1 VIPRRVKLTLLA
13 VIGDDGTGSMWQR
26 LSRDGLQV
34 LAMASREA
42 REFGHPCT
50 ADEHVLLGILRHG
63 TSPAAA
69 LLRDQGLDLA
79 TARAALLE
87 VGPSLGPRADPAGA
101 LRSVGIDV
109 DQVRQRLEVTFGA
122 DAVRAAERRVR
133 RRPWWRGGHPRPSPL
148 CGYFLAKRAYQFA
161 AEYADDRGDTQIEPH
176 HLLYGALR
184 DAQDPLGTQLS
195 RRSRASLTTLGWTPG
210 RPNPLRLL
218 LQARGIDPAG
228 LAADLAGFPP

>member
-1 VIPRRVKLTLLA
+1 VIPRRVKYALLA
-13 VIGDDGTGSMWQR
+13 VIGDDGTGLMWHR

-34 LAMASREA
+34 LGMASLEA
-42 REFGHPCT
+42 RELGHPCT

-63 TSPAAA
+63 TSPTAA
-69 LLRDQGLDLA
+69 LLHDQGLDLA

-87 VGPSLGPRADPAGA
+87 VGPSLGPRADPSGA

-109 DQVRQRLEVTFGA
+109 EQVRQRLEATFGA

-161 AEYADDRGDTQIEPH
+161 AEYAD
-176 HLLYGALR
+176 A
-184 DAQDPLGTQLS
+184 
-195 RRSRASLTTLGWTPG
+195 
-210 RPNPLRLL
+210 
-218 LQARGIDPAG
+218 
-228 LAADLAGFPP
+228 

>member
-1 VIPRRVKLTLLA
+1 VIRRRVKRRLLG
-13 VIGDDGTGSMWQR
+13 VIGDDGTGLMWQR
-26 LSRDGLQV
+26 LSPDGMQV
-34 LAMASREA
+34 VRLAHLEA
-42 REFGHPCT
+42 RELGHPCT

-63 TSPAAA
+63 TSSAAA
-69 LLRDQGLDLA
+69 LLHEQGLDLT

-87 VGPSLGPRADPAGA
+87 VGPTLGPRADPGSA

-109 DQVRQRLEVTFGA
+109 DQVRQRLEATFGA

-133 RRPWWRGGHPRPSPL
+133 RRPWWRGGYPRPNPL

-161 AEYADDRGDTQIEPH
+161 ADYADDRADTRIEPH

-195 RRSRASLTTLGWTPG
+195 RRSRTSFATLGWIPG

-218 LQARGIDPAG
+218 LQARGIDPTA
-228 LAADLAGFPP
+228 LTAALAGTRS

>member
-1 VIPRRVKLTLLA
+1 VIPRRVKVKLLA

-26 LSRDGLQV
+26 LSPDGLQV
-34 LAMASREA
+34 LRLAHLEA
-42 REFGHPCT
+42 RELGHPCT

-63 TSPAAA
+63 TSPTAA
-69 LLRDQGLDLA
+69 LLREQGLDLS

-87 VGPSLGPRADPAGA
+87 VGPTLGSRADPTAA

-109 DQVRQRLEVTFGA
+109 EQVRQRLEATFGA

-133 RRPWWRGGHPRPSPL
+133 RRPWWRGGHPRPNPL

-161 AEYADDRGDTQIEPH
+161 AEYADHRGDTQVGPH
-176 HLLYGALR
+176 HLLYGVLR

-195 RRSRASLTTLGWTPG
+195 RRSRTSLATLGWTPG

-218 LQARGIDPAG
+218 LQARGIDPTQ
-228 LAADLAGFPP
+228 LAADLAASPS

>member
-1 VIPRRVKLTLLA
+1 VIPRRVKLKLLA
-13 VIGDDGTGSMWQR
+13 VIGDDGTGPMWQR

-42 REFGHPCT
+42 RELGHPCT
-50 ADEHVLLGILRHG
+50 ADEHLLLGILRHG
-63 TSPAAA
+63 TSRTAT

-87 VGPSLGPRADPAGA
+87 VGPTLDPRADPADA

-109 DQVRQRLEVTFGA
+109 DQVRQRLEATFGA

-133 RRPWWRGGHPRPSPL
+133 RRPWWRGGHPRPSPM

-161 AEYADDRGDTQIEPH
+161 AEYADDRGDAQIEPH

-195 RRSRASLTTLGWTPG
+195 RRSRTSLATLGWTPG
-210 RPNPLRLL
+210 RTNPLRLL
-218 LQARGIDPAG
+218 LQARGIDPAE
-228 LAADLAGFPP
+228 LAAAVAGFPP

>member
-1 VIPRRVKLTLLA
+1 VIPRRVRFAILA
-13 VIGDDGTGSMWQR
+13 VIGDDGTGPLWQR
-26 LSRDGLQV
+26 LGPDGLRV
-34 LAMASREA
+34 VGLAHREA
-42 REFGHPCT
+42 RELGHPCT
-50 ADEHVLLGILRHG
+50 ADEHVLLGVLRHG

-69 LLRDQGLDLA
+69 LLHDQGLDLA
-79 TARAALLE
+79 AARAALLE
-87 VGPSLGPRADPAGA
+87 VGPTLGPRTDPAGS

-109 DQVRQRLEVTFGA
+109 DQVRQRLEATFGV

-148 CGYFLAKRAYQFA
+148 CVYLLAKRAYQFA
-161 AEYADDRGDTQIEPH
+161 VEFADERGDTRIEPR

-184 DAQDPLGTQLS
+184 DAQDPLGTELS
-195 RRSRASLTTLGWTPG
+195 RRSRANLATLGWTPG

-228 LAADLAGFPP
+228 LAAALAVSPS

>member
-1 VIPRRVKLTLLA
+1 VIPRRVKLALLA
-13 VIGDDGTGSMWQR
+13 LIGDDGTGPMWQR

-34 LAMASREA
+34 LVMASREA
-42 REFGHPCT
+42 RELGHPCT
-50 ADEHVLLGILRHG
+50 ADEHLLLGILRHG
-63 TSPAAA
+63 TSPTAA

-79 TARAALLE
+79 SARAALLE
-87 VGPSLGPRADPAGA
+87 VGPALGPRTDPTGA

-109 DQVRQRLEVTFGA
+109 EQVRQRLEATFGA

-133 RRPWWRGGHPRPSPL
+133 RRPWWRGGHRRPSPL

-161 AEYADDRGDTQIEPH
+161 AEYADDRGDTQIEPY

-184 DAQDPLGTQLS
+184 DAQDPLGTRLS
-195 RRSRASLTTLGWTPG
+195 RRSRASLATLGLTPG

-218 LQARGIDPAG
+218 LRARGIDPAV
-228 LAADLAGFPP
+228 LAADLAGSPS